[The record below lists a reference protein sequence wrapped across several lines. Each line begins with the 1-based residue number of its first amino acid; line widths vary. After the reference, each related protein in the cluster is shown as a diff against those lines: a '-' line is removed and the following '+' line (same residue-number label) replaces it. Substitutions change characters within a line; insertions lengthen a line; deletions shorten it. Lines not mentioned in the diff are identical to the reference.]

1 MWRSPLSACVLD
13 CREREFGKKKGKWI
27 LFVTFF
33 VVVIYSKFFKLFLSL
48 AGGIFFIMQA
58 VEAPKK
64 HAVKSAFLTW
74 FEVGIFFYWWRV
86 CSPVHLPE
94 KFSSTAPVCKGISA

>member
-48 AGGIFFIMQA
+48 AGGIFFYHA
-58 VEAPKK
+58 GGGGTKEACCQ
-64 HAVKSAFLTW
+64 
-74 FEVGIFFYWWRV
+74 ICFFDLV
-86 CSPVHLPE
+86 
-94 KFSSTAPVCKGISA
+94 

>member
-1 MWRSPLSACVLD
+1 M
-13 CREREFGKKKGKWI
+13 
-27 LFVTFF
+27 TFF

-48 AGGIFFIMQA
+48 AGGIFFYHA
-58 VEAPKK
+58 GGGGTKK

-94 KFSSTAPVCKGISA
+94 KFSSTAPVCKGVSA